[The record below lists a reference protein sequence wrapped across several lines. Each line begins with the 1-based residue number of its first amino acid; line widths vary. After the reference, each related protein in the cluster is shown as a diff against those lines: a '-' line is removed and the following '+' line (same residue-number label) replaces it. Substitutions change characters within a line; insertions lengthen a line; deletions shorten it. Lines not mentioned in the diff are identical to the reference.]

1 VRIDQLVFI
10 DEFGATTAMS
20 RTHARGPRGERVVCK
35 TPSGHW
41 KVLSTIAAM
50 TVDGMLTAMSFE
62 GATDTDAF
70 VAFVAKFLVPSLKPG
85 QWVVL
90 DNLSAHRSAKV
101 DELIESAGAKVLRLP
116 PYSPDFNPIEMAISK
131 IKSMLR
137 KLAVR
142 TVESLFAAIGKAIA
156 SLSAT
161 DAMHYIQYSG
171 YARTG

>member
-1 VRIDQLVFI
+1 MI
-10 DEFGATTAMS
+10 
-20 RTHARGPRGERVVCK
+20 
-35 TPSGHW
+35 
-41 KVLSTIAAM
+41 
-50 TVDGMLTAMSFE
+50 
-62 GATDTDAF
+62 
-70 VAFVAKFLVPSLKPG
+70 LVPSLKPG